1 MLAALYTAPHT
12 FLTFKLNEVC
22 APCTR
27 RTLVRCGK
35 AVSDRQCMELDL
47 DKRLNCPSTGHVTVS
62 VGVAS
67 TFIDI
72 GRLTMEDLMHN
83 CKLSSHTPPDELA

>member
-1 MLAALYTAPHT
+1 
-12 FLTFKLNEVC
+12 
-22 APCTR
+22 
-27 RTLVRCGK
+27 
-35 AVSDRQCMELDL
+35 MELDL